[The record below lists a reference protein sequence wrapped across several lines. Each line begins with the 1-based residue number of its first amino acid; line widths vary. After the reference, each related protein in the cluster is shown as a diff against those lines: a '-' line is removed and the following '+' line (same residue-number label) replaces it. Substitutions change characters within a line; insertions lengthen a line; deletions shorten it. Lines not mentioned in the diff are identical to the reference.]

1 MEKASGVAPF
11 FDAGYRMQEYV
22 YKSQETRGKQADKG

>member
-11 FDAGYRMQEYV
+11 FWMRDSGYMIQDAGR
-22 YKSQETRGKQADKG
+22 KDL